1 MQSLRIFIKII
12 AMFILFLYAQE
23 NVDIANNANDQ
34 DADCLLYTSPSPRDR
49 TRSRM
54 PSSA

>member
-12 AMFILFLYAQE
+12 AMFILFIYAQQ

-34 DADCLLYTSPSPRDR
+34 DADDLNLVTVHAED
-49 TRSRM
+49 
-54 PSSA
+54 AH